1 MQTLQKY
8 TLIVLLFTM
17 AWSCS
22 DSLDVDFDSV
32 EQIASSN
39 SLTVAVQD
47 PSNPNSTGVYQL
59 VVEGPKEFYSTHS
72 TPLVQL
78 KNLPAGDYVVSVVS
92 NGFVSYKKQV
102 RISDLNGEGMDQRH
116 RVEMPLVRRGVDF
129 KFSNATGGSVMFP
142 EGNRV
147 SAGAAFP
154 AVAGISTYSNV
165 RVDLQPCSF
174 GEADC
179 AGEFVLSAS
188 VIPMHADLLSGR
200 TIAPGKAGLFL
211 LDFESPQAVRLT
223 KAATVS
229 FPLGLQSQALRQLN
243 YSLVRIDRDA
253 ATGLPRLSGESVPV
267 TVSADGLRGSANIT
281 NLSADWMFVADARLE
296 AVETPKGFE
305 QLARSP
311 RPGKQVS
318 SGLSLRSTLAPSFA
332 QLLGLVSPEMSISET
347 IKVSPERNQNAEVL
361 ANYQVKKIRLVNTF
375 TNLPVADVENL
386 PNYPLIF
393 QVLITVPHSSG
404 GHDSGGHDSGG
415 G

>member
-59 VVEGPKEFYSTHS
+59 VVEGPKEFNSTHS

-78 KNLPAGDYVVSVVS
+78 KNLPAGDYLISVVS

-102 RISDLNGEGMDQRH
+102 RISDPKGEGMDQRY
-116 RVEMPLVRRGVDF
+116 RVEMPLVRRGADF
-129 KFSNATGGSVMFP
+129 RFSNATGGSVMFP
-142 EGNRV
+142 EGSRV

-154 AVAGISTYSNV
+154 AATGVSSYRNV

-174 GEADC
+174 GDADC
-179 AGEFVLSAS
+179 AGELALSAS
-188 VIPMHADLLSGR
+188 VIPMHADALSGR
-200 TIAPGKAGLFL
+200 AVAPGKVGLFL
-211 LDFESPQAVRLT
+211 LDFESAQTVRLT

-229 FPLGLQSQALRQLN
+229 FPLGFQSQALRQLN
-243 YSLVRIDRDA
+243 YSLVRVERDA
-253 ATGLPRLSGESVPV
+253 ATGLPRLTGESVPV
-267 TVSADGLRGSANIT
+267 AISADGSRGSANIT
-281 NLSADWMFVADARLE
+281 DLSADWMFVADARFETVE
-296 AVETPKGFE
+296 APRGFE

-318 SGLSLRSTLAPSFA
+318 SELSLNSTIESTFA
-332 QLLGLVSPEMSISET
+332 QLLGLASPEMAISES
-347 IKVSPERNQNAEVL
+347 IKVSPARNQNAEVL
-361 ANYQVKKIRLVNTF
+361 ANYQVKKIRLTNTF
-375 TNLPVADVENL
+375 TNLPVVDVNNL

-393 QVLITVPHSSG
+393 QVIIAVPHSSG